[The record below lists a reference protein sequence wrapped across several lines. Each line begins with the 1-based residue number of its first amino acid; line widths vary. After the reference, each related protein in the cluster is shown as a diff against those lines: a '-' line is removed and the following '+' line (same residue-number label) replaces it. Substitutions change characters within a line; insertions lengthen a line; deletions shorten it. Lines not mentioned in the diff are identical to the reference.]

1 MLRSWRAFVTF
12 AIRYRGRKLEEWI
25 GVHEALR
32 DGYTE
37 TENGLFS
44 EFKAMKAFTMPPDVW
59 YSQPREMRVFLTG
72 GTAAE
77 GALQSMEQH
86 DRAEEAK
93 ARREAESKK
102 SK

>member
-1 MLRSWRAFVTF
+1 MPRSWRAYATF
-12 AIRYRGRKLEEWI
+12 AIRYRGKKLEEWI

-37 TENGLFS
+37 TEDGLFS
-44 EFKAMKAFTMPPDVW
+44 EFKAMKAFTMPPDIW
-59 YSQPREMRVFLTG
+59 YRQPREMRIFLTG
-72 GTAAE
+72 GNVVD

-93 ARREAESKK
+93 ARREIESKK
-102 SK
+102 KS

>member
-1 MLRSWRAFVTF
+1 
-12 AIRYRGRKLEEWI
+12 
-25 GVHEALR
+25 
-32 DGYTE
+32 
-37 TENGLFS
+37 
-44 EFKAMKAFTMPPDVW
+44 MKAFTMPPDVW

-72 GTAAE
+72 GNVAD
-77 GALQSMEQH
+77 GALQSMENH

>member
-1 MLRSWRAFVTF
+1 M
-12 AIRYRGRKLEEWI
+12 
-25 GVHEALR
+25 HEALR

-44 EFKAMKAFTMPPDVW
+44 EFKAMKAFTKLPAVW
-59 YSQPREMRVFLTG
+59 YSQPREMRIFLTSG
-72 GTAAE
+72 NVAD

-93 ARREAESKK
+93 ARREIEANKK
-102 SK
+102 S